1 MSFWK
6 NAFVFASGAIVGA
19 AGLTAFVGYQ
29 AFKQL
34 KKNDVLY
41 NAVEKS
47 VRAGIDAGGHELR
60 NVITDKISNFLYGK
74 PSSAAKKPISYPSH
88 LKADRTFDLP
98 VYQTKFEAENVLSVL
113 TDIVKQYGFVSVGD
127 LYDAS
132 GLTARDY
139 FYNKYGWRNLDD
151 ALVILTTRGYELVMP
166 RIRPE

>member
-19 AGLTAFVGYQ
+19 AALTAFTGYQ

-60 NVITDKISNFLYGK
+60 NAITDKISDFLYGK
-74 PSSAAKKPISYPSH
+74 PSATAKKPISYPSH
-88 LKADRTFDLP
+88 LKADREFDLP
-98 VYQTKFEAENVLSVL
+98 VYQTKFEAENILSAL
-113 TDIVKQYGFVSVGD
+113 TDIVKQYGFVSVAD

-132 GLTARDY
+132 GLTDRDHSA
-139 FYNKYGWRNLDD
+139 NKYGWHNLDD
-151 ALVILTTRGYELVMP
+151 ACVILTTHGYELVMP
-166 RIRPE
+166 RISQE

>member
-19 AGLTAFVGYQ
+19 AALTAFTGYK

-47 VRAGIDAGGHELR
+47 VRAGINAGGHELR
-60 NVITDKISNFLYGK
+60 NVITDKISDFLYGK
-74 PSSAAKKPISYPSH
+74 PSAAAKKTISYPSH
-88 LKADRTFDLP
+88 LKADHEFDLP
-98 VYQTKFEAENVLSVL
+98 VYQTKFEAENILSEL

-132 GLTARDY
+132 GLTARDHSA
-139 FYNKYGWRNLDD
+139 NKYRWHNLDD
-151 ALVILTTRGYELVMP
+151 ACVILTTHGYKLVMP
-166 RIRPE
+166 RISQE

>member
-19 AGLTAFVGYQ
+19 AALTAFTGYQ

-60 NVITDKISNFLYGK
+60 NVITDKISDFLYGK
-74 PSSAAKKPISYPSH
+74 PCSATKKPISYSYRRWKDP
-88 LKADRTFDLP
+88 LFDLP
-98 VYQTKFEAENVLSVL
+98 VYQTKLEAENVMSEL
-113 TDIVKQYGFVSVGD
+113 TDLIKQFDFASVAD

-132 GLTARDY
+132 GLTCKDY
-139 FYNKYGWRNLDD
+139 TANKYGWHNLDD
-151 ALVILTTRGYELVMP
+151 AHVILTTRGYELVMP

>member
-47 VRAGIDAGGHELR
+47 VRAGIDAGGHELH

-151 ALVILTTRGYELVMP
+151 AIVILTTRGYELVMP

>member
-19 AGLTAFVGYQ
+19 AALTAFTGYQ

-60 NVITDKISNFLYGK
+60 NVITDKISDFLYGK
-74 PSSAAKKPISYPSH
+74 PCSATKKPISYSYRRWKDP
-88 LKADRTFDLP
+88 LFDLP
-98 VYQTKFEAENVLSVL
+98 VYQTKLEAENVMSEL
-113 TDIVKQYGFVSVGD
+113 TDLIKQFDFASVAD

-132 GLTARDY
+132 GLTCKDY
-139 FYNKYGWRNLDD
+139 TANKYGWHNLDD
-151 ALVILTTRGYELVMP
+151 AHVILTTRGYELVVP

>member
-19 AGLTAFVGYQ
+19 AALTAFTGYQ

-60 NVITDKISNFLYGK
+60 NVITDKISDFLYGK
-74 PSSAAKKPISYPSH
+74 PCSATKKPISYSYRRWKDP
-88 LKADRTFDLP
+88 LFDLP
-98 VYQTKFEAENVLSVL
+98 VHQTKLEAENVMSEL
-113 TDIVKQYGFVSVGD
+113 TDLIKQFDFASVAD

-132 GLTARDY
+132 GLTCKDY
-139 FYNKYGWRNLDD
+139 TANKYGWHNLDD
-151 ALVILTTRGYELVMP
+151 AHVILTTRGYELVMP